1 MSMRSGSSS
10 RRAPIT
16 VAAAIAVSAVVL
28 ESTALLTAAAAQE
41 PMSFAHPEDDRFPPN
56 TVAVRYAIDP
66 SVLEG
71 VTTSAELVSVL
82 REHLMIEAAMPLAE
96 PLWVNMQAAVQSPE
110 AHGPLYH
117 FLSGGVGFELEGGKA
132 VVSDLA
138 SVVRASHEAETFS
151 DWEEQAAW
159 ASLREAIETGLT
171 SPLGTPR
178 PRNEEGHVELAIAA
192 VHQLS
197 LEDQEFWDVAESLER
212 DYIELRPEV
221 SFQSASEVGW
231 EPSEGLA
238 YETLGL
244 VIELERGPEA
254 APPPSVEL
262 PAEVL
267 DRYVGRY
274 EYQPGTYVDV
284 RREGEE
290 LVMSTSGEGA
300 DDQESV
306 ITPSSE
312 TEFWTKHNGD
322 LVTVT
327 FEVGEDGRVESLT
340 MVQAGFS
347 MTLPR
352 VP

>member
-1 MSMRSGSSS
+1 MDLTSE
-10 RRAPIT
+10 RA
-16 VAAAIAVSAVVL
+16 AALAIAVAI
-28 ESTALLTAAAAQE
+28 AAAGSIAATLPAPVSAQE
-41 PMSFAHPEDDRFPPN
+41 PVSFAHPEDDRFPPN

-82 REHLMIEAAMPLAE
+82 REHLMIEAAMPLDE
-96 PLWVNMQAAVQSPE
+96 PLWVNMQAAVQNPE

-117 FLSGGVGFELEGGKA
+117 FLSGGVGFELDGGKA

-138 SVVRASHEAETFS
+138 SVVRASHEAEAFS

-159 ASLREAIETGLT
+159 ASLQEAIETGLS

-212 DYIELRPEV
+212 EYIEVRPDV
-221 SFQSASEVGW
+221 SFQSQSMGDW
-231 EPSEGLA
+231 EPPEGLA

-244 VIELERGPEA
+244 VIELEPRPEA
-254 APPPSVEL
+254 APPPSVGL

-274 EYQPGTYVDV
+274 EYQPGTYVEV

-290 LVMSTSGEGA
+290 LVLSTSGEGA
-300 DDQESV
+300 DDGESV

-312 TEFWTKHNGD
+312 TQFWTEYNGN
-322 LVTVT
+322 LVTLT
-327 FEVGEDGRVESLT
+327 FEVGEDGTVVGLAMT
-340 MVQAGFS
+340 QGGLS